1 MTLICRVVNAN
12 NQKCNLLGSL
22 IGVFLHA
29 CNTPDRVIDVLW
41 RMNTSISVS
50 SIINSI
56 NSLSEESAKHIK
68 AAGRTLLYSFVLDNF
83 DVQLKHK
90 ASTVEQSKE
99 TMFHLISGSL
109 VKLAHASR
117 DSLKYLSYLWERSR
131 FNDQRT
137 IALPRPSIHALI
149 NLHPNRLDSHGLNRK
164 ERFTAWKFMSDLCMH
179 GPKYFRQFL
188 SRLSGPE
195 DIEKIPIVKTHQVP
209 AKSMRFNNSTIDGNI
224 DAIEN
229 LLNQGGVEGL
239 EDYVVIFHGDVGT
252 GERFRSA
259 QMYRSI
265 ERTERD
271 RLQFVIFVPGMF
283 HTEMTCADAL
293 YRMFLESTAGHSDE
307 SSLYGCIALLYP
319 NNTTNR
325 IANNKA
331 SFQTLSDC
339 ITHVGTSDRLECW
352 RAYIQSMFPD
362 MDTLDSWASLNPSFE
377 DVYAIARV
385 LASTYNLTSVKA
397 EKLRKKP
404 LEERDQQYENSLAR
418 IDYFLLYEETVHSMR
433 HGDIGRLETCLY
445 KWIPVFKGTG
455 KHKYAN
461 MLSEFMLD
469 VHFVYPADLRK
480 VVRYNWL
487 CNPGGTI
494 DGFRGVDWLL
504 ELNNLLTKVIYGG
517 RSSNYTIDRI
527 IKESP
532 LIQLYRDSK
541 RVIEEQ
547 FLLTPK
553 SMRHGK
559 PDMTATYAALS
570 GHAIDTNFLTF
581 KPGRTSKYPVPD
593 VFTIGMERY
602 EAELAGLVSSGETD
616 DTVDTGCPSYE
627 VTATEEEIY
636 NV

>member
-1 MTLICRVVNAN
+1 
-12 NQKCNLLGSL
+12 
-22 IGVFLHA
+22 
-29 CNTPDRVIDVLW
+29 
-41 RMNTSISVS
+41 
-50 SIINSI
+50 
-56 NSLSEESAKHIK
+56 
-68 AAGRTLLYSFVLDNF
+68 
-83 DVQLKHK
+83 
-90 ASTVEQSKE
+90 
-99 TMFHLISGSL
+99 
-109 VKLAHASR
+109 
-117 DSLKYLSYLWERSR
+117 
-131 FNDQRT
+131 
-137 IALPRPSIHALI
+137 
-149 NLHPNRLDSHGLNRK
+149 
-164 ERFTAWKFMSDLCMH
+164 
-179 GPKYFRQFL
+179 
-188 SRLSGPE
+188 
-195 DIEKIPIVKTHQVP
+195 
-209 AKSMRFNNSTIDGNI
+209 
-224 DAIEN
+224 
-229 LLNQGGVEGL
+229 
-239 EDYVVIFHGDVGT
+239 
-252 GERFRSA
+252 
-259 QMYRSI
+259 
-265 ERTERD
+265 
-271 RLQFVIFVPGMF
+271 
-283 HTEMTCADAL
+283 
-293 YRMFLESTAGHSDE
+293 MFLESTAGHSDE
-307 SSLYGCIALLYP
+307 SSFYGCIALLYP

-352 RAYIQSMFPD
+352 RVYIQSVSPD
-362 MDTLDSWASLNPSFE
+362 TDTLDNWASLNPSFE
-377 DVYAIARV
+377 DVYAIARI
-385 LASTYNLTSVKA
+385 LASKYNLTSVKA
-397 EKLRKKP
+397 EKLRNKP

-469 VHFVYPADLRK
+469 LHFVYPADLRK

-487 CNPGGTI
+487 CNPGGTMN
-494 DGFRGVDWLL
+494 GFRGVDWLL

-602 EAELAGLVSSGETD
+602 EAELAGQVSSGETE
-616 DTVDTGCPSYE
+616 DTGGPLYE